1 MFIDVNGAPVFAAN
15 GGVAFDPAR
24 PPAVFLHGSGMD
36 HSAWALQTRWF
47 AAHGFG
53 VLAVDLPGHGKS
65 GGGLLTSIAAMADW
79 VADLLD
85 AAGVAKALVI
95 GHSMGSLIALET
107 GARHPSRV
115 AGLGL
120 VATAPAMPVH
130 PDLLAA
136 AERNDPAA
144 HAMVNLWGHGARA
157 GVGGCK
163 APGLWMTGQGARVLA
178 NAPKGALFADMSAC
192 DAYADGLAAAAK
204 ISAPTAVVLGGRDM
218 MTPAAQGRALA
229 KAIQGAVVAEAPA
242 AGHMLPIEEPDH
254 TLDALIKLT
263 RLYA

>member
-1 MFIDVNGAPVFAAN
+1 MFIEVNGAPVFAAN

-24 PPAVFLHGSGMD
+24 PAAVFLHGSGMD
-36 HSAWALQTRWF
+36 HSVWALQTRWF

-53 VLAVDLPGHGKS
+53 VLAVDLPGHGQS
-65 GGGLLTSIAAMADW
+65 GGGFLTTVAAMADW
-79 VADLLD
+79 TVALLD
-85 AAGVAKALVI
+85 AVGVNKALII
-95 GHSMGSLIALET
+95 GHSMGSLIALEA

-120 VATAPAMPVH
+120 VAAAPAMPVH
-130 PDLLAA
+130 PDLLAS

-144 HAMVNLWGHGARA
+144 QAMVNLWGHGGRA
-157 GVGGCK
+157 GFGGCK

-192 DAYADGLAAAAK
+192 NAYADGAASAAK
-204 ISAPTAVVLGGRDM
+204 VSAPTVVVLGGRDV

-229 KAIQGAVVAEAPA
+229 GLIRGAVVAEAQG
-242 AGHMLPIEEPDH
+242 AGHMLPIEEPDL

-263 RLYA
+263 KTYA